1 MYLIKYEKDN
11 LKTHIIYNVLDEQ
24 VENILNY
31 DNGFQQGYLNYDST
45 IVRLHY
51 KFITYNEPLYS
62 TIDTIL
68 EVLNNYYKTNS
79 EDWTI
84 TTKESMLNNNH
95 IIQYYFYS
103 HIYSIKLKDLRKSIK
118 TVECKNINIDDSIY
132 YIKYRE
138 FIKAEI
144 PFQSDYSKKY
154 NKHYKLFNG
163 SLKNSLLTLVN
174 NLKLCSLE

>member
-24 VENILNY
+24 VGFILSS

-51 KFITYNEPLYS
+51 KFITYNEELYS
-62 TIDTIL
+62 TVEIIL
-68 EVLNNYYKTNS
+68 EALNNYYKTSS

-84 TTKESMLNNNH
+84 TIKESMLDKKH

-103 HIYSIKLKDLRKSIK
+103 NTYSIKLKDLKKSIK
-118 TVECKNINIDDSIY
+118 IVQYKNIHIDDSIY
-132 YIKYRE
+132 YVKYRE

-163 SLKNSLLTLVN
+163 SIKNSLLTLVN
-174 NLKLCSLE
+174 NLKLFS